1 MSNFSNTAGSIAGD
15 LGIGDTHA
23 AKATRAGV
31 SKEVHDFIADVEDLV
46 KDATTMS
53 GDELAKAKS
62 TLSDRIA
69 SAKESLAG
77 FGNAAAAKA
86 RVVARDTDTFV
97 HEQPWKAIGISA
109 VIGLLLGVVLARR

>member
-1 MSNFSNTAGSIAGD
+1 MTNISNSAESIAGD
-15 LGIGDTHA
+15 LGIGDSHA

-69 SAKESLAG
+69 SAKKSLSG
-77 FGNAAAAKA
+77 FGTVAAERARIVAK
-86 RVVARDTDTFV
+86 DTDAFV
-97 HEQPWKAIGISA
+97 HEQPWTAIAISG
-109 VIGLLLGVVLARR
+109 VVGLLLGVALARR